1 MYQITN
7 LQRTNADRLG
17 VSIRPSTDKG
27 KKIDVF
33 KEGKKITSIG
43 AKGYKDYSI
52 HLKEKGKTY
61 ADERKRL
68 YKIRHERDISKIGSR
83 GYYANK
89 ILWS

>member
-68 YKIRHERDISKIGSR
+68 YRIRHERDISKIGSR